1 MIEYEKDF
9 IFIDT
14 IIFTMYFIYSS
25 HNSNGSS
32 TLRDFLQQSKP
43 EFIRVVPNHW
53 LDQAPPV
60 HDTQITISILLLFI
74 CVPAN
79 ISQIL
84 VVYAFSR

>member
-1 MIEYEKDF
+1 MITLKYF
-9 IFIDT
+9 IRIDT
-14 IIFTMYFIYSS
+14 ILFTLFYIYSFN
-25 HNSNGSS
+25 NSNGSE
-32 TLRDFLQQSKP
+32 TLRDFLEQSKP

-84 VVYAFSR
+84 VVYAYSR

>member
-1 MIEYEKDF
+1 MIEFFLHRYNS
-9 IFIDT
+9 IYNIL
-14 IIFTMYFIYSS
+14 YIYSS
-25 HNSNGSS
+25 NNSNGSE